1 MNVPFVLVVD
11 DYANTRAY
19 LRALLEHEGF
29 GIQEAGTGE
38 KALEILSS
46 REGRSIR
53 AILLDLKLPN
63 QSGIDLIAPFR
74 SLCPQAP
81 IIIMTAHA
89 SVPTAVS
96 AIQKG
101 AFHYLEKPLAEEEL
115 LTTLQRAMAIG
126 APEERP
132 FRTTESDMDLVGP
145 TMEKMMERLRKAASH
160 AFPVLIT
167 GESGTGKEMVA
178 RTIHQFSARSGE
190 PFVAVNTGA
199 ISRDLIASELFGHE
213 KGAFTGAL
221 ERKIGWFEAAGRGT
235 LFLDEIGTMD
245 LPVQVALLRVIESRS
260 FSRVGGTVPISFSA
274 RILCATNEDL
284 EEMMREGRFREDL
297 FYRLNVHAIR
307 LPPLRQRTEEIG
319 LLAVHFLREALGVTG
334 EAPEIRLSEEA
345 RRSLEKYPWPGN
357 IRELKNAMIA
367 VSIEHG
373 PEIRSSALPVIP
385 PDWLPESVQHS
396 PSLREEAFEPE
407 PRTLKENERDQ
418 IRKILLETGGNK
430 AQAARILG
438 ISRKSLYAKLREYG
452 LGDVPG
458 PGKDPFGP
466 D

>member
-1 MNVPFVLVVD
+1 MNVPSILVVD
-11 DYANTRAY
+11 DYVNTRAY

-29 GIQEAGTGE
+29 GVLEAGTGE
-38 KALEILSS
+38 RAFEVLSS
-46 REGRSIR
+46 RDGRSIR

-74 SLCPQAP
+74 SLCPRAP

-101 AFHYLEKPLAEEEL
+101 AFHYLEKPLSEEEL
-115 LTTLQRAMAIG
+115 LETLSRALSVE
-126 APEERP
+126 APEESAGTGVP
-132 FRTTESDMDLVGP
+132 SPLDLVGA
-145 TMEKMMERLRKAASH
+145 TMEKMMDRLQKAGSH

-178 RTIHQFSARSGE
+178 RTIHRFSARSRE

-199 ISRDLIASELFGHE
+199 IPRDLVSSELFGHE
-213 KGAFTGAL
+213 KGAFTGAQ
-221 ERKIGWFEAAGRGT
+221 ERKIGWFEAAGNGT

-245 LPVQVALLRVIESRS
+245 LPVQVALLRVIEGRN
-260 FSRVGGTVPISFSA
+260 FSRVGGTVSIPFSA
-274 RILCATNEDL
+274 RILCATNENL
-284 EEMMREGRFREDL
+284 EDMMREGRFREDL
-297 FYRLNVHAIR
+297 FYRLNVHSIR

-319 LLAVHFLREALGVTG
+319 FLASHFLQEALGLTG
-334 EAPEIRLSEEA
+334 EVPEIRFTEGA
-345 RRSLEKYPWPGN
+345 RKALERYPWPGN
-357 IRELKNAMIA
+357 IRELKNCMIT

-373 PEIRSSALPVIP
+373 YEIRESSPSLIP
-385 PDWLPESVQHS
+385 EDWLPESVLQSGALHES
-396 PSLREEAFEPE
+396 FEPE

-452 LGDVPG
+452 LGESSGPVKDDPG
-458 PGKDPFGP
+458 PE
-466 D
+466 

>member
-29 GIQEAGTGE
+29 GVLEAGTGE
-38 KALEILSS
+38 RALEILSS
-46 REGRSIR
+46 KDGRSVR

-74 SLCPQAP
+74 SLCPRAP

-115 LTTLQRAMAIG
+115 LETLSRAMALE
-126 APEERP
+126 APEGRGEAEP
-132 FRTTESDMDLVGP
+132 PSPLELVGP
-145 TMEKMMERLRKAASH
+145 TMERMMDRLRKAGSH
-160 AFPVLIT
+160 PFPVLIT

-178 RTIHQFSARSGE
+178 RTIHRFSPRSRE

-199 ISRDLIASELFGHE
+199 IPRDLVSSELFGHE
-213 KGAFTGAL
+213 KGSFTGAL
-221 ERKIGWFEAAGRGT
+221 ERKVGWFEAAGNGT

-260 FSRVGGTVPISFSA
+260 FSRVGGTVSIPFSA
-274 RILCATNEDL
+274 KILCATNENL
-284 EEMMREGRFREDL
+284 EDMMKEGRFREDL

-319 LLAVHFLREALGVTG
+319 FLAAHFLRESLGLKG
-334 EAPEIRLSEEA
+334 DEPEIRFTEGA
-345 RRSLEKYPWPGN
+345 RKILERYPWPGN
-357 IRELKNAMIA
+357 IRELKNCMITI
-367 VSIEHG
+367 SIEHG
-373 PEIRSSALPVIP
+373 PEIRESPRPLIP
-385 PDWLPESVQHS
+385 PEWLPESVLATGTL
-396 PSLREEAFEPE
+396 PGALEPE

-418 IRKILLETGGNK
+418 IRKILAETGGNK

-452 LGDVPG
+452 LGESAG
-458 PGKDPFGP
+458 TE
-466 D
+466 

>member
-1 MNVPFVLVVD
+1 MNMPFVLVVD

-29 GIQEAGTGE
+29 GVLEAGTGE
-38 KALEILSS
+38 RALEILSS
-46 REGRSIR
+46 KDGRSVR

-74 SLCPQAP
+74 SLCPRAP

-115 LTTLQRAMAIG
+115 LETLSRAMSLE
-126 APEERP
+126 APEGRGEEGP
-132 FRTTESDMDLVGP
+132 PAPLELVGP
-145 TMEKMMERLRKAASH
+145 TMERMMDRLRKAGSH
-160 AFPVLIT
+160 PFPVLIT

-178 RTIHQFSARSGE
+178 RTIHRFSPRSRE

-199 ISRDLIASELFGHE
+199 IPRDLVSSELFGHE
-213 KGAFTGAL
+213 KGSFTGAL
-221 ERKIGWFEAAGRGT
+221 ERKVGWFEAAGNGT

-260 FSRVGGTVPISFSA
+260 FSRVGGTVSIPFSA
-274 RILCATNEDL
+274 KILCATNENL
-284 EEMMREGRFREDL
+284 EDMMKEGRFREDL

-319 LLAVHFLREALGVTG
+319 FLAAHFLRESLGLKG
-334 EAPEIRLSEEA
+334 DEPEIRFTEGA
-345 RRSLEKYPWPGN
+345 RKILERYPWPGN
-357 IRELKNAMIA
+357 IRELKNCMITI
-367 VSIEHG
+367 SIEHG
-373 PEIRSSALPVIP
+373 PEIRESPRPLIP
-385 PDWLPESVQHS
+385 PEWLPESVLATGTL
-396 PSLREEAFEPE
+396 PGALEPE

-418 IRKILLETGGNK
+418 IRKILAETGGNK

-452 LGDVPG
+452 LGESAG
-458 PGKDPFGP
+458 TE
-466 D
+466 

>member
-29 GIQEAGTGE
+29 GVLEAGTGE
-38 KALEILSS
+38 RALEILAS

-74 SLCPQAP
+74 SLCPKAP

-101 AFHYLEKPLAEEEL
+101 AFHYLEKPLVEEEL
-115 LTTLQRAMAIG
+115 LGTLSRALFLEKTG
-126 APEERP
+126 EDSLRE
-132 FRTTESDMDLVGP
+132 FSSDLDLVGS
-145 TMEKMMERLRKAASH
+145 TMEKMMDRLRKAGSH
-160 AFPVLIT
+160 SFPVLIT

-178 RTIHQFSARSGE
+178 RAIHRFSARSRE

-199 ISRDLIASELFGHE
+199 IPRDLVSSELFGHE
-213 KGAFTGAL
+213 KGSFTGAM
-221 ERKIGWFEAAGRGT
+221 ERKVGWFEAAGNGT

-245 LPVQVALLRVIESRS
+245 LSVQVALLRVIESRS
-260 FSRVGGTVPISFSA
+260 FSRVGGTSPIPFSA
-274 RILCATNEDL
+274 RILCATNENL

-297 FYRLNVHAIR
+297 YYRLNVHEIR
-307 LPPLRQRTEEIG
+307 LPPLRQRTDEISF
-319 LLAVHFLREALGVTG
+319 LAIHFLREALSLTG
-334 EAPEIRLSEEA
+334 DGTEIRLSEGA
-345 RRSLEKYPWPGN
+345 RKTLERYPWPGN
-357 IRELKNAMIA
+357 IRELKNSMIT

-373 PEIRSSALPVIP
+373 PEIRESSQALIP
-385 PDWLPESVQHS
+385 PEWLPESVLKTS
-396 PSLREEAFEPE
+396 SSKDEGLEPE

-418 IRKILLETGGNK
+418 IRKILQETGGNK

-452 LGDVPG
+452 LGDH
-458 PGKDPFGP
+458 FGSARETSGLE
-466 D
+466 